1 MKKAIS
7 IGIQGFSDLRE
18 QDCFFVDKTN
28 FIKEWWEN
36 RDVVTLITRPRRFGK
51 TLNMSMLDCFFSNKY
66 ANRADLFEGL
76 SIWQDETYRKL
87 QGTYPVIFLSFAAV
101 KAGNLEDAKTQIK
114 QEIARLY
121 EENRYL
127 LGKNVLSENEQET
140 YNSTTIRMDDTTA
153 QNALKT
159 LSVWMERYYG
169 KKVIILLD
177 EYDTPMQE
185 AYAQGYWD
193 EFTTFVRSL
202 FNATFKTNPYLERAI
217 MTGITR
223 VRYPKRVKFAEQT
236 SNGSVLTEPIFS
248 DLNNLRI
255 VTTTSNLYADCFGFT
270 EEEVFAALDEYGM
283 GDKKEEVKQ
292 WYDGFTFGE
301 HRDIYNPWS
310 ITNYLDERKL
320 YPYWASTSSNGLV
333 SRLIRTASAD
343 VKEKMEDLLKGK
355 TITVN
360 FDEQIVYNQ
369 LDDNEEAIWSLLL
382 TSGYLKVQNIDYRG
396 ITLEPWYTLDI
407 TNIETLSMFMTMFRG
422 WFKNKDANYNNFVK
436 ALLKGSLKEMN
447 IYMNDVALATFSSF
461 DTGKKPSEKSQPE
474 RFYHGFVLGL
484 LVELRD
490 RYQIRSNRESGY
502 GRYDVMLTPVTEV
515 DDAIVIEFKV
525 HEPDEEESLQDT
537 VRAAL
542 NQITEKNYDAEL
554 LAQGIPADRIR
565 HYGFAF
571 EGKKV
576 LIGQDEIQNVAVRR

>member
-114 QEIARLY
+114 QEIASLY

-127 LGKNVLSENEQET
+127 LEGNVLSDNERKI
-140 YNSTTIRMDDTTA
+140 YNSTTIQMDDTMA

-185 AYAQGYWD
+185 AYVQGYWD
-193 EFTTFVRSL
+193 EFTSFVRSL
-202 FNATFKTNPYLERAI
+202 FNASFKTNPYLERAI

-223 VRYPKRVKFAEQT
+223 VSKE
-236 SNGSVLTEPIFS
+236 SIFS
-248 DLNNLRI
+248 DLNNLRV

-283 GDKKEEVKQ
+283 GDKKDEVNQ

-310 ITNYLDERKL
+310 ITNYLDERRL

-382 TSGYLKVQNIDYRG
+382 ASGYLKVQNIDYRG

-422 WFKNKDANYNNFVK
+422 WFKNKDANYNDFVK

-537 VRAAL
+537 VRVAL
-542 NQITEKNYDAEL
+542 DQITEKDYDAEL
-554 LAQGIPADRIR
+554 LAQGISVDRIR

-576 LIGQDEIQNVAVRR
+576 LIGQDEIKRKH